1 MCTLNDPLAL
11 QLVTRDD
18 DGDIDTGT
26 RKRMFHAPL
35 SPPVWS
41 QLTRNLVLTRVPQF
55 GQRYFW
61 RSGNMALISILREG
75 HKSKWQYLDTSIV
88 YSYTYALRVAIF
100 LKKWFYSWIDK
111 KKVLYFAAC
120 PLWLAWWESVCK
132 KKDGWM
138 TGRYMR
144 RPVARRDSR
153 LQDAAVC
160 SVSAG
165 HAPPVSGNVSRV
177 TCHR

>member
-1 MCTLNDPLAL
+1 MTMETQSLGRESGCSML
-11 QLVTRDD
+11 
-18 DGDIDTGT
+18 
-26 RKRMFHAPL
+26 L
-35 SPPVWS
+35 SPCLCGLGSLETWS
-41 QLTRNLVLTRVPQF
+41 GLELLSLDSDTFEEVVIWLSF
-55 GQRYFW
+55 
-61 RSGNMALISILREG
+61 
-75 HKSKWQYLDTSIV
+75 QYSEKATKANDKDTSIV
-88 YSYTYALRVAIF
+88 YSYTYPLRIAIF

-111 KKVLYFAAC
+111 KKVLYFTAC
-120 PLWLAWWESVCK
+120 PLWPAWWESVCK

-165 HAPPVSGNVSRV
+165 CAPPVTGNVSHSCHTRV
-177 TCHR
+177 TCH